1 MSKNKGLTED
11 GFSDKFIKDTKNW
24 QLLNNLH
31 NYESLKLLKPIF
43 KSRIVPL
50 NKIYPDIPKQN

>member
-11 GFSDKFIKDTKNW
+11 GFSDIFIKETKNW
-24 QLLNNLH
+24 QLLINLH

>member
-11 GFSDKFIKDTKNW
+11 GFSDKFIKETKNW

-31 NYESLKLLKPIF
+31 NYESLKLLKHIF